1 MAQSQS
7 SSFFKAQMP
16 KIGPISLK
24 YEEQKKKKKREEEK
38 SYTMA

>member
-1 MAQSQS
+1 MAESQS
-7 SSFFKAQMP
+7 IFFKAQMP

-24 YEEQKKKKKREEEK
+24 YKWERKKKKKEEK

>member
-1 MAQSQS
+1 
-7 SSFFKAQMP
+7 MP

-24 YEEQKKKKKREEEK
+24 YEEQKIKNKKIKKKKEEEK